1 MTADEDQLS
10 GWMEKKLQNTS
21 PDLKL
26 HPNSVWW
33 SVAHLIRYSFLNP
46 DETVTSEQYAHQI
59 NTAPKTAM
67 PAVTIVQQGP
77 ILHDNA

>member
-46 DETVTSEQYAHQI
+46 DETVTSEKYAHQI
-59 NTAPKTAM
+59 NTMHQKLQCLQSP
-67 PAVTIVQQGP
+67 
-77 ILHDNA
+77 